1 MRACLIPLLM
11 VVLAAAAP
19 ARAQSPLEQLNQ
31 ALVDG
36 VIIPGYEGFAAA
48 ARETFAD
55 AMLAWQRVQPVVFGP
70 IVAGARAS
78 VIQLFPDRRG
88 VISRQLSRRSRPRIP
103 RSSRPAS
110 SKARAWR

>member
-11 VVLAAAAP
+11 VVLAAAP

-48 ARETFAD
+48 AAALETATSEFCAEPTPQRLAAARETFAD

-78 VIQLFPDRRG
+78 VISCFPTAAA
-88 VISRQLSRRSRPRIP
+88 
-103 RSSRPAS
+103 SSRGN
-110 SKARAWR
+110 